1 MSLRYGRPLVMIPG
15 PSVIPD
21 RVLNAMRRPLP
32 NIYEGEVVNLTYSLL
47 ERLPALART
56 EHRAYIAISNGHGA
70 WEMATTNTLSRG
82 DKVLVL
88 EVGHFATNWAEM
100 AAMSGIKFEV
110 LHAPDRAAIE
120 FDAVLDRLRADVGRE
135 FAAVF
140 VAQTD
145 TSTTVRNDIAAVRRA
160 LDEADHPA
168 LLMADCVASLG
179 CEPFE
184 MDAWG
189 VDVTV
194 AGSQKGLMV
203 PPGLGIV
210 WVGPKAWEAH
220 QRADLR
226 TAYWDWSRRT
236 DPDAHYWIFCGT
248 PPVQH
253 LWGLAEAL
261 DMIDEEGLENIWAR
275 HDVMARAVHAAVDAW
290 SAPDALELNVPVP
303 SHRSNSVTLVRTGE
317 VPAGQIRH
325 TCEGEAGLTLGLN
338 IQGDADAAF
347 RIGHMGH
354 LNPPMLLGTIGTI
367 EAVLGSMDAP
377 MGGSGA
383 AAAASVIA
391 QATTPVPKPA
401 PGPDDP
407 WT

>member
-1 MSLRYGRPLVMIPG
+1 MSLRHGRPLVMIPG

-21 RVLNAMRRPLP
+21 RVLNAMRRPIP
-32 NIYEGEVVNLTYSLL
+32 NIYEGEVVDLTYSLL
-47 ERLPALART
+47 ERLPTIART

-70 WEMATTNTLSRG
+70 WEMAITNTLSRG
-82 DKVLVL
+82 DSVLVL

-100 AAMSGIKFEV
+100 AAMSGVKFEV
-110 LHAPDRAAIE
+110 LHAADRAAIDP
-120 FDAVLDRLRADVGRE
+120 DAVTERLQADVGRE
-135 FAAVF
+135 FAAVL

-145 TSTTVRNDIAAVRRA
+145 TASSVRNDIAAVRRA
-160 LDEADHPA
+160 MDKADHPA

-203 PPGLGIV
+203 PPGLGMV

-226 TAYWDWSRRT
+226 TAYWDWTRRT

-261 DMIDEEGLENIWAR
+261 DMIDEEGLENVWER
-275 HDVMARAVHAAVDAW
+275 HRVMATAIHAAVDAW
-290 SAPDALELNVPVP
+290 SAPGGLELNVVDPA
-303 SHRSNSVTLVRTGE
+303 HRSNSVTMIRTGE
-317 VPAGQIRH
+317 VSAQQLRA
-325 TCEGEAGLTLGLN
+325 TCESEAGLTLGLS
-338 IQGDADAAF
+338 ITGYADAEF

-354 LNPPMLLGTIGTI
+354 LNPPMLLGTLGTI
-367 EAVLGSMDAP
+367 EATLAAIDAL
-377 MGGSGA
+377 MGTSGVA
-383 AAAASVIA
+383 AAAQVIA
-391 QATTPVPKPA
+391 QATTPAPKPP
-401 PGPDDP
+401 PGPEDP
-407 WT
+407 WS

>member
-1 MSLRYGRPLVMIPG
+1 MSLRHGRPLVMIPG
-15 PSVIPD
+15 PSVMPD
-21 RVLNAMRRPLP
+21 RVLNAMRRPIP
-32 NIYEGEVVNLTYSLL
+32 NIYEGEVVDLTYSLL

-100 AAMSGIKFEV
+100 AAMSGVKFEV

-203 PPGLGIV
+203 PPGPGHCVGGPEGMGSAPASRPAHRLLGLV
-210 WVGPKAWEAH
+210 TQDRSRRPLLDLLRHPAGPAPVGP
-220 QRADLR
+220 
-226 TAYWDWSRRT
+226 RRG
-236 DPDAHYWIFCGT
+236 AG
-248 PPVQH
+248 
-253 LWGLAEAL
+253 
-261 DMIDEEGLENIWAR
+261 
-275 HDVMARAVHAAVDAW
+275 HDR
-290 SAPDALELNVPVP
+290 
-303 SHRSNSVTLVRTGE
+303 R
-317 VPAGQIRH
+317 
-325 TCEGEAGLTLGLN
+325 
-338 IQGDADAAF
+338 
-347 RIGHMGH
+347 
-354 LNPPMLLGTIGTI
+354 
-367 EAVLGSMDAP
+367 
-377 MGGSGA
+377 GGSGEHLGSSRGDGTRRA
-383 AAAASVIA
+383 CCGGCVVGAGRSRAERACPVASLELGDAGSHRRGAGRPDPPYVRRRSRPHLGDSTFK
-391 QATTPVPKPA
+391 ATPMRRSESGTW
-401 PGPDDP
+401 G
-407 WT
+407 T

>member
-1 MSLRYGRPLVMIPG
+1 MSLRHGRPLVMIPG

-21 RVLNAMRRPLP
+21 RVLNAMRRPIP
-32 NIYEGEVVNLTYSLL
+32 NIYEGEVVDLTYSLL
-47 ERLPALART
+47 ERLPAIART

-70 WEMATTNTLSRG
+70 WEMAITNTLCRG
-82 DKVLVL
+82 DTVLVL

-100 AAMSGIKFEV
+100 AAMSGVKFEV
-110 LHAPDRAAIE
+110 LHAADRAAI
-120 FDAVLDRLRADVGRE
+120 DPGAVTERLQADVGRE
-135 FAAVF
+135 FAAVL

-145 TSTTVRNDIAAVRRA
+145 TASSVRNDIAAVRRA
-160 LDEADHPA
+160 MDEADHPA

-184 MDAWG
+184 MDAWN

-203 PPGLGIV
+203 PPGLGMV

-261 DMIDEEGLENIWAR
+261 DMIDEEGLENVWER
-275 HDVMARAVHAAVDAW
+275 HRVMANAIHAAVDAW
-290 SAPDALELNVPVP
+290 SAPGGLELNVVDPA
-303 SHRSNSVTLVRTGE
+303 HRSNSVTMIRTGR
-317 VPAGQIRH
+317 VSAQQLRA
-325 TCEGEAGLTLGLN
+325 TCESEAGLTLGLSITGN
-338 IQGDADAAF
+338 ADAEF

-354 LNPPMLLGTIGTI
+354 LNPPMLLGTLGTI
-367 EAVLGSMDAP
+367 EAALAAIDAP
-377 MGGSGA
+377 MGASGVA
-383 AAAASVIA
+383 AAAQVIA
-391 QATTPVPKPA
+391 QATTPAPKPP
-401 PGPDDP
+401 PGPEDP
-407 WT
+407 WS